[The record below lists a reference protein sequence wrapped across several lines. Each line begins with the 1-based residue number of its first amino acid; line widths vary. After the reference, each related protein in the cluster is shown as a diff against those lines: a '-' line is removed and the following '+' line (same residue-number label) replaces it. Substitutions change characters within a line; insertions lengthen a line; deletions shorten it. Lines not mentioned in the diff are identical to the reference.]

1 MKLLGMDIVCNLRVR
16 ENKSNAHNIF
26 RFDFFVLLE
35 RLRAGAWRTNDISI
49 GMENLANINF
59 ASISNQAMFLDTIKY
74 FQESLASLATRKS
87 LFKKYNCKR

>member
-1 MKLLGMDIVCNLRVR
+1 MDIVCNLRVR
-16 ENKSNAHNIF
+16 ENKSKTTVVAHNIF

-49 GMENLANINF
+49 GVKNLTNINF

-74 FQESLASLATRKS
+74 FQQSLASLATRKD
-87 LFKKYNCKR
+87 LFKKSVEK